1 MSLKI
6 KVFHISAGLTFFNS
20 GAECGYLTFIFLQ
33 STEAGTDD
41 FACIYIS
48 SSKYASLDEFVKMGT

>member
-6 KVFHISAGLTFFNS
+6 KVFHISTCLTFFNS

-33 STEAGTDD
+33 STKTGTDD
-41 FACIYIS
+41 FASICIS
-48 SSKYASLDEFVKMGT
+48 SSKYASLDEFVEMGT